1 MAVCTNCVTGL
12 EAAILAS
19 SGIAVSARDGWR
31 RVRSGLA
38 GESRL
43 ERRQQIHRSN
53 ASFVASLGLDPEAVL
68 GSAPC
73 ATEDGSHA
81 PARAKY
87 AGGART
93 RCLHP
98 PRHDR
103 PASPGRSRLPPI
115 GLTSPGSGTCSRL
128 ASYVALGVWFRSAV
142 LNWVVGPLWFF
153 VTLSLVPAALRRLTV
168 GRAGR
173 P

>member
-73 ATEDGSHA
+73 ATEDGSPA
-81 PARAKY
+81 QARAKSP
-87 AGGART
+87 AARGAV
-93 RCLHP
+93 LA
-98 PRHDR
+98 
-103 PASPGRSRLPPI
+103 PAS
-115 GLTSPGSGTCSRL
+115 
-128 ASYVALGVWFRSAV
+128 A
-142 LNWVVGPLWFF
+142 
-153 VTLSLVPAALRRLTV
+153 
-168 GRAGR
+168 
-173 P
+173 